1 MLYILCLV
9 SIHTR
14 YVKSPPGTL
23 GAATGEHMDIIISNS
38 SDKPIYEQI
47 TTQIKDS
54 IVSGELAAGDQLPS
68 IRALACDLG
77 ISAITTKRA
86 YADLEAAGF
95 IETVQGKG
103 CFVAGVNREFLR
115 EERLRRVE
123 DLLVQAAREAR
134 AAGVSTLELREM
146 FDLVVEGEDR

>member
-1 MLYILCLV
+1 
-9 SIHTR
+9 
-14 YVKSPPGTL
+14 
-23 GAATGEHMDIIISNS
+23 MDIIISNS

-54 IVSGELAAGDQLPS
+54 IVSGGLAAGDQLPS
-68 IRALACDLG
+68 IRALANDLG

-95 IETVQGKG
+95 IATVQGKG

-123 DLLVQAAREAR
+123 ELLVQAAREAR
-134 AAGVSTLELREM
+134 AAGVSTSELREM
-146 FDLVVEGEDR
+146 FDLVVEGEGR

>member
-1 MLYILCLV
+1 
-9 SIHTR
+9 
-14 YVKSPPGTL
+14 
-23 GAATGEHMDIIISNS
+23 MDIIISNS
-38 SDKPIYEQI
+38 SDRPIYEQI

-54 IVSGELAAGDQLPS
+54 IVSGELTAGDQLPS
-68 IRALACDLG
+68 IRALANDLG

-123 DLLVQAAREAR
+123 ELLVQAAREAR
-134 AAGVSTLELREM
+134 AAGVSTSELREM
-146 FDLVVEGEDR
+146 FDLVVEGEER

>member
-1 MLYILCLV
+1 
-9 SIHTR
+9 
-14 YVKSPPGTL
+14 
-23 GAATGEHMDIIISNS
+23 MDIIISNS
-38 SDKPIYEQI
+38 SDRPIYEQI

-54 IVSGELAAGDQLPS
+54 IVSGELAVGDQLPS
-68 IRALACDLG
+68 IRALANDLG

-134 AAGVSTLELREM
+134 AAGVSTSELREM
-146 FDLVVEGEDR
+146 FDLVVEGEER

>member
-1 MLYILCLV
+1 
-9 SIHTR
+9 
-14 YVKSPPGTL
+14 
-23 GAATGEHMDIIISNS
+23 MDIIISNS

-54 IVSGELAAGDQLPS
+54 IVSGGLAAGDQLPS
-68 IRALACDLG
+68 IRALANDLG

-123 DLLVQAAREAR
+123 DLLVQAVREAH
-134 AAGVSTLELREM
+134 AAGVSTSELREM
-146 FDLVVEGEDR
+146 FDLVVEGEGR

>member
-1 MLYILCLV
+1 
-9 SIHTR
+9 
-14 YVKSPPGTL
+14 
-23 GAATGEHMDIIISNS
+23 MDIIISNS

-54 IVSGELAAGDQLPS
+54 IVSGELAVGDQLPS
-68 IRALACDLG
+68 IRALANDLG

-134 AAGVSTLELREM
+134 AAGVSTSELREM
-146 FDLVVEGEDR
+146 FDRIVEGEER